1 MQHALTLHFSHRPR
15 ASLRDAMELLVRSGA
30 ITLRRLRI
38 EHLRVCVCDVHEA
51 GVYLRP
57 GDAIVTRAEGLG

>member
-1 MQHALTLHFSHRPR
+1 
-15 ASLRDAMELLVRSGA
+15 MELLVRSGA